1 MVSLRIE
8 GLRKSFPGV
17 VALEDLSLEVK
28 ESDYVVI
35 LGPTG
40 AGKTTLLRTIAGLT
54 KQDSGNI
61 YFDGHPVDRLASF
74 DRGVAYLPQN
84 YSLFGHMT
92 VWDNVA
98 FGPTVQDWEMRR
110 RDQIVREMLNLVH
123 LSDRRDAFPREL
135 SGGMQQ
141 RVALA
146 RALATRAR
154 ILLLDEPLRALD
166 ARLRMELRQELRT
179 LAKDLGIT
187 TLHVTHDQEEA
198 ISIADQI
205 IVLRRGKVVQVG
217 SPQEVYDTHQDPFVA
232 NFVGEANFF
241 EGVLENSG
249 PRNSVVTLPIR
260 KQVVGRPTDMAQ
272 GANVVLGVKT
282 DRCDVKPGHFEAENC
297 FPGVVLRSLFLGKRV
312 TVEVETKVGFL
323 KAKVPSDRA
332 QFASEGVEV
341 TLRFPPD
348 HAIVY
353 PVPVGGLQAAL
364 EVE

>member
-1 MVSLRIE
+1 MENI
-8 GLRKSFPGV
+8 
-17 VALEDLSLEVK
+17 SLEVK
-28 ESDYVVI
+28 ESEYVVI

-40 AGKTTLLRTIAGLT
+40 SGKTTLLRTVAGLAR
-54 KQDSGNI
+54 QDSGRI
-61 YFDGHPVDRLASF
+61 FFDGRPVEQLAPF

-98 FGPTVQDWEMRR
+98 FGPTVQDWEIRR

-141 RVALA
+141 RAALA
-146 RALATRAR
+146 RALATQAQ

-166 ARLRMELRQELRT
+166 ARLRIELRQELRV

-198 ISIADQI
+198 VSIADRI
-205 IVLRRGKVVQVG
+205 AVLRRGKVVQVG
-217 SPQEVYDTHQDPFVA
+217 SPEEIYETHQDPFVA

-241 EGVLENSG
+241 EGVLRKPG
-249 PRNSVVTLPIR
+249 PGNSVVELPTR
-260 KQVVGRPTDMAQ
+260 KEVIGRTADIAQ
-272 GANVVLGVKT
+272 GSAVVLGVKT
-282 DRCDVKPGHFEAENC
+282 DRCDLRPNRLEGENC
-297 FPGVVLRSLFLGKRV
+297 FPGTVARTLFLGKRIS
-312 TVEVETKVGFL
+312 VEVDTNSGVL
-323 KAKVPSDRA
+323 KAKVPSDRS
-332 QFASEGVEV
+332 QFASEGAEV
-341 TLRFPPD
+341 TVQFQPD

-353 PVPVGGLQAAL
+353 PVPAGGLQSAL